1 MSLQQRE
8 KGANSAKIFACS
20 REKKMTTKKWTME
33 ATDML
38 LDLWSEETIQFALT
52 NSKTSKETR
61 EVYNTLQV
69 SKHML
74 KLDSVQHISLPF
86 KIIVDECQTARD
98 KLNCNI
104 FSRSL
109 RPFFHC
115 IFLSCIDMHGTFLIK
130 YNAKYKCCASLL

>member
-8 KGANSAKIFACS
+8 KDANSAKIFACS
-20 REKKMTTKKWTME
+20 REKKMATKKWTME

-86 KIIVDECQTARD
+86 KIVVDECQTARD

-104 FSRSL
+104 FVVLSDL
-109 RPFFHC
+109 FFTAPFYPVSICMAH
-115 IFLSCIDMHGTFLIK
+115 S
-130 YNAKYKCCASLL
+130 